1 MRARALHRSAL
12 VSALAVLAACQDA
25 GPEDA
30 AAVPSGR
37 EVRLIDVI
45 TTAPGSAGAAARF
58 RFLAPGLTE
67 ADLAASADDMLA
79 LCQDFAVPRIDGMVP
94 EPRQIIISLAADV
107 VPFGQPAPDVVQ
119 FFEAYRVEDGICI
132 WEPF

>member
-1 MRARALHRSAL
+1 
-12 VSALAVLAACQDA
+12 VLAACQDE
-25 GPEDA
+25 GVEGTI
-30 AAVPSGR
+30 AVPSGR

-45 TTAPGSAGAAARF
+45 TNAPGNAGAAARF

-67 ADLAASADDMLA
+67 ADLAASADDMQA
-79 LCQDFAVPRIDGMVP
+79 LCDAYALPRIEGMVP
-94 EPRQIIISLAADV
+94 LPQQIIISLAAEA

-119 FFEAYRVEDGICI
+119 FFEIYRVEGDQCL